1 MNFLQSQARCLWYIM
16 KITTW
21 NVNSIRARLE
31 SVIRWLKENRP
42 DVCCFQELKCQN
54 DQFPASEL
62 ETLGYNSIVYGQKA
76 RNGVAIISKSPPNKI
91 QKGFTNNFDEEN
103 SRLIAAEIDG
113 VNIINVYVPNGQDPE
128 LPAFEYK
135 RTFFKELRS
144 FLSQNFIKPNQTA
157 RSNRTARRI
166 VLCGDFNVAPENEDV
181 FDPDYMRG
189 KICFHP
195 DEQADF
201 EYLKSWGLTD
211 IFRKFHPEG
220 NFYSWWDYRAGGF
233 PRNRGMRLD
242 HFLVSAPIAQAC
254 KSCEIDK
261 EPRGWEKPSDH
272 VPVTI
277 DFKM

>member
-1 MNFLQSQARCLWYIM
+1 M

-31 SVIRWLKENRP
+31 SVFRWLKKEQP
-42 DVCCFQELKCQN
+42 DICCFQELKCQEH
-54 DQFPASEL
+54 QFPIL
-62 ETLGYNSIVYGQKA
+62 EFQTLGYQCLIHGQKA
-76 RNGVAIISKSPPNKI
+76 RNGVAIISKSTPTKI
-91 QKGFTNNFDEEN
+91 QKGFLNKFDEEN
-103 SRLIAAEIDG
+103 SRLITAEIDG
-113 VNIINVYVPNGQDPE
+113 INLINVYVPNGQDPD

-144 FLSQNFIKPNQTA
+144 FLSQNFNNSSRPV
-157 RSNRTARRI
+157 RSNRKGRSKEDKII
-166 VLCGDFNVAPENEDV
+166 VCGDFNVAPEDEDV
-181 FDPDYMRG
+181 FDPNYMRG

-211 IFRKFHPEG
+211 IFRQLHPEG
-220 NFYSWWDYRAGGF
+220 NFFSWWDYRAGGF

-242 HFLVSAPIAQAC
+242 HFLVSAPIVEIC
-254 KSCEIDK
+254 KTCEIDK

-277 DFKM
+277 KLI